1 MAGQTK
7 IIIITSDEAI
17 VRKLSLD
24 KTKNT
29 RIIHLDDDDD
39 DQQTS
44 TEIDNHQ
51 IINMALLATQPVCI
65 LF

>member
-1 MAGQTK
+1 MADQTK

-29 RIIHLDDDDD
+29 RIIHLDDD
-39 DQQTS
+39 QQTS
-44 TEIDNHQ
+44 TEIDDHH
-51 IINMALLATQPVCI
+51 IINMPLLVCI